1 MFTLETGLFDFKK
14 EKFTRWEKKTMHK
27 LKMCLSYIWVEIAH
41 MVPKCWFLKELAHA
55 MTHMK
60 ERLGR

>member
-14 EKFTRWEKKTMHK
+14 EKFTKWEKKIMNK
-27 LKMCLSYIWVEIAH
+27 LKMCLDICFDITK
-41 MVPKCWFLKELAHA
+41 MVPKCWFLRELAHA